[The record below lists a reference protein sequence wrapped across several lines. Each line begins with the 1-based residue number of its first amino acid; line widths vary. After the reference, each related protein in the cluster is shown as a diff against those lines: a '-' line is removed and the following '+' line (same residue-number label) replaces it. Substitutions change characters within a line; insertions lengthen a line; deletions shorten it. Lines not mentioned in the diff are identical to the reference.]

1 MKFLLTALLLVGAFS
16 LRAARASGDDRK
28 KVAHTLEGELKAQT
42 VVLRNYYRGDRLE
55 YDSNGQLKEGG
66 PPGTWTLDGHV
77 RVSKV
82 QMGRDTLEIDGNREF
97 MAFDL
102 KTKAWAALPDQEVTI
117 LIGTPDGEA
126 DIAAERKLLLKVFLS
141 RDEETPCLIPSYWP
155 RMYGR
160 VGCVSTNTEGQPSPG
175 EGENASTNGKAIII
189 PPVAQENPEPP
200 YTPEARRERISGEL
214 TLQVVVSPQGTV
226 VDVLEKGPG
235 LGDGL
240 DQSAIRTVRNWT
252 FKPATRN
259 GAPIQISAIVYIT
272 FRLFSYHR

>member
-1 MKFLLTALLLVGAFS
+1 MKFLLRALLLVGTFS

-102 KTKAWAALPDQEVTI
+102 KTKAWAALPDQEPLT
-117 LIGTPDGEA
+117 DAA
-126 DIAAERKLLLKVFLS
+126 DIQEHLGHGI
-141 RDEETPCLIPSYWP
+141 DLILDGGVTLNEPSTVLDLTGP
-155 RMYGR
+155 APVVLREGKGR
-160 VGCVSTNTEGQPSPG
+160 LEGV
-175 EGENASTNGKAIII
+175 
-189 PPVAQENPEPP
+189 VA
-200 YTPEARRERISGEL
+200 
-214 TLQVVVSPQGTV
+214 
-226 VDVLEKGPG
+226 
-235 LGDGL
+235 
-240 DQSAIRTVRNWT
+240 
-252 FKPATRN
+252 
-259 GAPIQISAIVYIT
+259 
-272 FRLFSYHR
+272 